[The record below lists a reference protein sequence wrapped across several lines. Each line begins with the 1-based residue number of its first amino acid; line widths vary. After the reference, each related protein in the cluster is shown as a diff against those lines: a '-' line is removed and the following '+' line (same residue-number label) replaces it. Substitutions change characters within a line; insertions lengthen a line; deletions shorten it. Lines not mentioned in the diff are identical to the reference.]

1 MAAISDSDRN
11 VFENLCKGVHDF
23 EEEELTR
30 LHKAAQEVGEVL
42 KSAIARAEKRVRAS
56 FRQMG

>member
-1 MAAISDSDRN
+1 MAAISDSDRS

-23 EEEELTR
+23 DEEELAR
-30 LHKAAQEVGEVL
+30 LHKAAQEVSEIL
-42 KSAIARAEKRVRAS
+42 KSAIARAEKRMGAS